1 MSPTAAP
8 TGLSLVWLE
17 PAAAVIIG
25 HLLDAYL
32 TSATLCNGVI
42 LDKTDDCNVQ
52 QLHKAKCTADLK
64 TSAALDISTAAG
76 SQSNQTL
83 QLSLTDISISCVTD
97 LEITGTVHAT
107 HGLGVLSKFPLKE
120 IDVTKASVLWDM

>member
-1 MSPTAAP
+1 MVLLIRQNNRSSQPP
-8 TGLSLVWLE
+8 
-17 PAAAVIIG
+17 PALG
-25 HLLDAYL
+25 HLGVTKAHQVPPC
-32 TSATLCNGVI
+32 CNGVI

-64 TSAALDISTAAG
+64 TSAAIDISTAAG

-107 HGLGVLSKFPLKE
+107 YGLGVLSKFPLKE